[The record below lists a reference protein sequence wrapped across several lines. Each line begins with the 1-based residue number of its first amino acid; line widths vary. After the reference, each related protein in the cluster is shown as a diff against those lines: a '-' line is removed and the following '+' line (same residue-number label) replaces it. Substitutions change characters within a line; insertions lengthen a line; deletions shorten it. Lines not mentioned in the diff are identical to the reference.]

1 MSDFRILVVED
12 NPVWLVA
19 LKDYLQRRLKSA
31 SPDTNAGVV
40 VVDGT
45 STYADAVRYIQKET
59 YDLIIVDLALNG
71 NSLSPEDINH
81 QGMDLLQVI
90 RQSQHNSDC
99 ALLVLSGQQGIT
111 PVSQAL
117 GVYGVQAFLEK
128 ANFTSDHLLEVA
140 RAAIREA
147 RLKKAAAK
155 TRTRHY
161 LTVTLNQGY
170 LTGCELTGPGQH
182 ATYPAPPRQRFNAGE
197 LIRRADSLNTLILDK
212 KVDQWRPEIRAI
224 GHAIYDRLLR
234 AQCFQNSLIAA
245 IALVQHPSDLWIQ
258 FSSPAQGLSI
268 PFELLYGG
276 ADYFGLKYI
285 LTRRLAQS
293 GARVMHKTERFHE
306 FFTRLMKDQAHLR
319 ILIVGANVEDTI
331 PAAEREAVALKTQI
345 ESSLQALGIPSVVTL
360 FLGAEATYDKVSD
373 ALRSGRYHIFHY
385 AGHGLYD
392 ESLPETSGLVL
403 YKTNGLRILTASDL
417 HTLVSNTELQMA
429 FLNCCLGARTA
440 TQVGRGDFY
449 GMLEAVAGADVPT
462 VLGYRWTLLD
472 RSALRLAQV
481 FYDTLWRTF
490 SPGEALLEARIRAT
504 LGPKGRDDE
513 TWASPVLVMQ
523 NE

>member
-12 NPVWLVA
+12 HPGWLDA
-19 LKDYLQRRLKSA
+19 LKDYLQQRLKSA
-31 SPDTNAGVV
+31 SPDTYAGVV
-40 VVDGT
+40 VVDGA
-45 STYADAVRYIQKET
+45 STYADAVRYIQKEI

-90 RQSQHNSDC
+90 RQSQHNRDC

-117 GVYGVQAFLEK
+117 RVYGVHAFLEK
-128 ANFTSDHLLEVA
+128 ANFTSHHFVEIA

-155 TRTRHY
+155 TKTRHY

-170 LTGCELTGPGQH
+170 LTECRLTGPDRR
-182 ATYPAPPRQRFNAGE
+182 AVYPAPPRQRFNAGE
-197 LIRRADSLNTLILDK
+197 LIRRADNLNTLILDK
-212 KVDQWRPEIRAI
+212 KVDLWRPEIRAI
-224 GHAIYDRLLR
+224 GHDLFNYLLK
-234 AQCFQNSLIAA
+234 AECFHKSLIAA
-245 IALVQHPSDLWIQ
+245 VALVQHSSDLWLQ
-258 FSSPAQGLSI
+258 FSIPAQGLSI
-268 PFELLYGG
+268 PFELLHSGS
-276 ADYFGLKYI
+276 DYFGLKYI

-293 GARVMHKTERFHE
+293 GTRVLRKTERFHE
-306 FFTRLMKDQAHLR
+306 FFTRLMEEQAPLR
-319 ILIVGANVEDTI
+319 MLIIGANVENTI
-331 PAAEREAVALKTQI
+331 PAAESEALALKAQI
-345 ESSLQALGIPSVVTL
+345 ESSLQALGIPSHVTL
-360 FLGAEATYDKVSD
+360 LLGAEATYDNVSD
-373 ALRSGRYHIFHY
+373 ALRSGRYHLFHY

-403 YKTNGLRILTASDL
+403 YKNNGWRILAASEL

-490 SPGEALLEARIRAT
+490 SPGEALLEARIQAT
-504 LGPKGRDDE
+504 LGPKRRDDE